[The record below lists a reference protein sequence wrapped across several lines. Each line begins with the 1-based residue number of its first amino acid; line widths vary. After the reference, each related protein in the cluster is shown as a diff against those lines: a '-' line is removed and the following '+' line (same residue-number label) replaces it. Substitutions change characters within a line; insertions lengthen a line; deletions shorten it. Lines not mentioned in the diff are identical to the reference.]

1 MGIDQIFIVY
11 LLIGFSAAFVVRLWE
26 EEPMKIN
33 VYIGIIFAWPL
44 ALVVV
49 VMELLEEIR
58 I

>member
-1 MGIDQIFIVY
+1 
-11 LLIGFSAAFVVRLWE
+11 
-26 EEPMKIN
+26 MKIDFIKHN
-33 VYIGIIFAWPL
+33 GVIFAWPL

>member
-1 MGIDQIFIVY
+1 MSIDQIFIVY
-11 LLIGFSAAFVVRLWE
+11 LLIGFSAAFVVRLWG
-26 EEPMKIN
+26 EEPMKIS